1 MRLGTWM
8 PFERVSAHLRF
19 FTGSTVSIE
28 TARRLTEEAGEAL
41 VAAETREVERL
52 EQELPDPPE
61 GPAVQQLS
69 ADGAMVPLVKGE
81 WAEVK
86 TLALGAVEQRETK
99 EGEQVAH
106 ATDLSYFSRLCDAE
120 QFGRLATVATH
131 AAGTARAQTVCAVV
145 DGAEWL
151 QGFIDLHRPDAVRI
165 LDFPHAAEH
174 LTKAAQAAFG
184 EAAPA
189 ATAWLDQQL
198 EELGTGDPDLV
209 LAALAT
215 LPATS
220 PDAEE
225 TCAEVL
231 AYLAKRRAQISY
243 ASFRAAGFP
252 IGDGMVESANKLVVE
267 QRLKG
272 SGMHWARANV
282 SPMVALRASACSD
295 RWEAGWTS
303 ITERLRQQEREHRR
317 ARQQAHQ
324 RAAQPAPAALPAPP
338 PREKLVV
345 NGRPTANHPWRR
357 FRLPGSP
364 NLSPAAKP

>member
-1 MRLGTWM
+1 M
-8 PFERVSAHLRF
+8 PFERVPAHLRF
-19 FTGSTVSIE
+19 FTGTTVSIE

-41 VAAETREVERL
+41 VTAETSEVERL
-52 EQELPDPPE
+52 ERELPEPPE

-69 ADGAMVPLVKGE
+69 ADGAMVPLLKGE

-86 TLALGAVEQRETK
+86 TLALGTIEQRETK

-106 ATDLSYFSRLCDAE
+106 ATNLSYFSRLCDAE
-120 QFGRLATVATH
+120 QFGRLATLATH

-184 EAAPA
+184 EGALA

-209 LAALAT
+209 LAALAA
-215 LPATS
+215 LPAPAS
-220 PDAEE
+220 EAQE

-231 AYLAKRRAQISY
+231 AYLNKRRAQIAY
-243 ASFRAAGFP
+243 ASFRAAGYP
-252 IGDGMVESANKLVVE
+252 IGDGIVESANKLVVE

-272 SGMHWARANV
+272 SGMHWARAYVN
-282 SPMVALRASACSD
+282 PMLALRACACSD
-295 RWEAGWTS
+295 RWETGWTRIS
-303 ITERLRQQEREHRR
+303 QRLRQQEREHRHAR
-317 ARQQAHQ
+317 RQARQLAT
-324 RAAQPAPAALPAPP
+324 QPEPAPPPPAALPAPRP
-338 PREKLVV
+338 HEKLVV
-345 NGRPTANHPWRR
+345 NGRPTANHPWRK

-364 NLSPAAKP
+364 DFSPSAKP